1 MKRETS
7 SPTIP
12 CPSCKG
18 RGFVKLS
25 PRLSKV
31 LKAVVAGHGVARE
44 VVSAMGYN
52 GSVTAIN
59 NALEELRAL
68 KLVSRKRGEGK
79 TWVYRVKAV

>member
-1 MKRETS
+1 
-7 SPTIP
+7 
-12 CPSCKG
+12 
-18 RGFVKLS
+18 
-25 PRLSKV
+25 
-31 LKAVVAGHGVARE
+31 
-44 VVSAMGYN
+44 MGYN